1 MIIDQVDA
9 HKPIIKDL
17 DFDLDVT
24 FLALTSNDS
33 GCQIWDLAKGT
44 CVTSLPLVKV
54 ESYGFAI
61 FSKDGTN
68 PLLYNDN

>member
-1 MIIDQVDA
+1 MIFDQVDA

-17 DFDLDVT
+17 DFNLDVA
-24 FLALTSNDS
+24 FLASTSNNS
-33 GCQIWDLAKGT
+33 GCRIWDLAKRTYVT
-44 CVTSLPLVKV
+44 CLPSLKG

-61 FSKDGTN
+61 FSRDGTN